1 MTKKILVVCFALIS
15 MFISV
20 ISVFAQ
26 QVPNAPAAVRNTLRG
41 MDIVIGNW
49 WSNYNPATFQPRNE
63 SEEKQLDYRKR
74 LLREYNFTMQDK
86 NIAGWNEMAQTA
98 AASIMAGRPAA
109 TAFRLQADWALALYR
124 QNLLYPVSTRKSINW
139 AAATPI
145 EWNKHV
151 TTAFTFGGK
160 SYAFME
166 GYGGSMQ
173 SAVVFWNKRLF
184 REAGLDPN
192 LLYELQ
198 KAGTWTWDKFF
209 EISKQL
215 TRDLNNDGIID
226 TYAMA
231 SDFSKDILD
240 ALVSSNGAMY
250 VDRDRNGK
258 LVNATGRP
266 EFIETLRYYIRLR
279 DEGVMKPKPEGV
291 PWDWYK
297 PEFIN
302 GNVAMQIGQ
311 QHLVNGDLRNMRDDW
326 GMVLPPKGPRSKNYV
341 VFTSENVMVIPVR
354 GYTDAQVDAILWAI
368 QSWVTPVDTDWRI
381 GLYPSYRD
389 IRAVNETVALIR
401 NQSLWQWKYHMHV
414 RGLETGTIAYEI
426 WWHDGEPAQLIEA
439 VSRSWNALI
448 MDTNEM

>member
-1 MTKKILVVCFALIS
+1 
-15 MFISV
+15 
-20 ISVFAQ
+20 
-26 QVPNAPAAVRNTLRG
+26 
-41 MDIVIGNW
+41 
-49 WSNYNPATFQPRNE
+49 
-63 SEEKQLDYRKR
+63 
-74 LLREYNFTMQDK
+74 
-86 NIAGWNEMAQTA
+86 
-98 AASIMAGRPAA
+98 
-109 TAFRLQADWALALYR
+109 
-124 QNLLYPVSTRKSINW
+124 
-139 AAATPI
+139 
-145 EWNKHV
+145 V